1 MISRPPDMVWVEP
14 EAITTL
20 SQFCDGD
27 ARSALNSL
35 QLAVQAK
42 RSWHKGN
49 TEQQNL
55 SDSIASA
62 KQISGTYMLINF
74 DFAFIPFSLLCMVA
88 IVTSQYSSI
97 NT

>member
-1 MISRPPDMVWVEP
+1 MWVEP
-14 EAITTL
+14 EAISTL

-42 RSWHKGN
+42 RMQHMNN

-55 SDSIASA
+55 PDAACTSCA
-62 KQISGTYMLINF
+62 KEISGIYT
-74 DFAFIPFSLLCMVA
+74 
-88 IVTSQYSSI
+88 
-97 NT
+97 